1 MRNRQRHSFYGWV
14 WPFIPSE
21 SPAVGPFVVA
31 RSVCDHS
38 PNAHPRLCLPPSDG
52 SRPAHCQR
60 SFPRC
65 PADRVVSRAPRASHL
80 AAIIRRSRRVGGPSP
95 GSWRGWETRLPGGLL
110 VSRYHSRPA
119 GFSTESMAKE
129 YRRSVPVRGLTRR
142 GSCPWFIRKR
152 PKTTAAHGFD

>member
-38 PNAHPRLCLPPSDG
+38 PNAHPRLCLPLSDG

-65 PADRVVSRAPRASHL
+65 PADRVVSRAPRASPLGRDH
-80 AAIIRRSRRVGGPSP
+80 PT
-95 GSWRGWETRLPGGLL
+95 W
-110 VSRYHSRPA
+110 PA
-119 GFSTESMAKE
+119 GRRAIARFVERLGDTIARWSLGEPLSQQARGIQHGEHGEGVQKE
-129 YRRSVPVRGLTRR
+129 RAGTRFDTPWLLSLVHPEEAEND
-142 GSCPWFIRKR
+142 GSSRF
-152 PKTTAAHGFD
+152 